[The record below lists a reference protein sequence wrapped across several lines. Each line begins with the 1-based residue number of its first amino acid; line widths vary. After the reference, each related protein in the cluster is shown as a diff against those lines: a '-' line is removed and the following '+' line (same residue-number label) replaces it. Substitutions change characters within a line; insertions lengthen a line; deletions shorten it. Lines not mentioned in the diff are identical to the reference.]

1 MDKMSGRTILEDIGH
16 IFLEKISEHE
26 YILHRRF
33 PWGLGW
39 TKETFTNEQKA
50 REAYKQELK
59 DDAELSQR

>member
-16 IFLEKISEHE
+16 IFLEKISDNE
-26 YILHRRF
+26 YLLHRRF

-50 REAYKQELK
+50 RAAYKQE
-59 DDAELSQR
+59 